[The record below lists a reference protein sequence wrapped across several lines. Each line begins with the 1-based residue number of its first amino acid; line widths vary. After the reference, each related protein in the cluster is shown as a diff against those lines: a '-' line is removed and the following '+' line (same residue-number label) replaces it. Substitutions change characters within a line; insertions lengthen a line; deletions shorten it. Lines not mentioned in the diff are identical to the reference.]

1 MHLCLSFRIWIRICG
16 KMKNNLI
23 VIENGQLNT
32 YLLDTRLVWEVGRM
46 SKDNIPDITMHATTI
61 SRKHGK
67 FQNMDGI
74 WFYMDYKTT
83 NKTLQNGRVLTAGLN
98 GRVKP
103 VMVSDGDVFVFGCGE
118 QAVVSPG
125 TVWSFFSTKYIDA
138 PWKGVDSRGC
148 ERLLIVDGD
157 SRYYLTDLQ
166 LGEKIEA
173 EHGTVIYMGN
183 VTYVAGD
190 VQVMGKRE

>member
-1 MHLCLSFRIWIRICG
+1 
-16 KMKNNLI
+16 MKNNLI

-125 TVWSFFSTKYIDA
+125 TVWAFFSTKYIDA

-148 ERLLIVDGD
+148 ERLLIADGD

>member
-1 MHLCLSFRIWIRICG
+1 
-16 KMKNNLI
+16 MKNNLI

-83 NKTLQNGRVLTAGLN
+83 NKTLQNGRGSRLVC
-98 GRVKP
+98 
-103 VMVSDGDVFVFGCGE
+103 M
-118 QAVVSPG
+118 
-125 TVWSFFSTKYIDA
+125 DA
-138 PWKGVDSRGC
+138 
-148 ERLLIVDGD
+148 
-157 SRYYLTDLQ
+157 
-166 LGEKIEA
+166 
-173 EHGTVIYMGN
+173 
-183 VTYVAGD
+183 
-190 VQVMGKRE
+190 